1 MAGLAVGTAIGA
13 GIFRV
18 PQSISA
24 LLPFPGAILL
34 VWLAGGLIA
43 LSGSWV
49 YGELA
54 RRFPDM
60 GGDYAYLRSAFRG
73 PFGFL
78 FAWTKIFLVQPA
90 SIAAL
95 SLIFAAYFRS
105 WLPEV
110 PLGEKPIALLAILFL
125 AAINYLG
132 IQRGIFIQN
141 VSTILKVGCIG
152 LVALGAFIHWPEN
165 NSNLMPLFP
174 EDLDLPAFQAF
185 GLALLFVLW
194 TYGGWNEGVFL
205 AGEMRSPR
213 KELPR
218 GLVAGVLVIMGIY
231 LAANIA
237 YYLHIPVAVM
247 AATDSPAALLVSS
260 IFGKAAS
267 HWIALLIAI
276 SCFGA
281 LNSLILTGGR
291 VSYALARDT
300 SWLAGLSQIHPRFLS
315 PGRGIFLMAGL
326 STAMVITGTF
336 ERLVVFES
344 IIVWF
349 FFLLI
354 ALVLAKIF
362 CEEANRGK
370 PPAWIRWVPLSI
382 YGITGVGLVVNT
394 VLSAPWESGM
404 GALLTL
410 LGLPFFYFGRRARD
424 VKDRPIKI

>member
-1 MAGLAVGTAIGA
+1 MVGLAVGAAMGA

-18 PQSISA
+18 PQSISSF
-24 LLPFPGAILL
+24 LPFPGLILL
-34 VWLAGGLIA
+34 VWLLGGVIA
-43 LSGSWV
+43 LSGSLV

-54 RRFPDM
+54 RRMPDV
-60 GGDYAYLRSAFRG
+60 GGDYTYIKAAFRG
-73 PFGFL
+73 PLGFL

-95 SLIFAAYFRS
+95 SLIFAVYLRAFFPGIS
-105 WLPEV
+105 IE
-110 PLGEKPIALLAILFL
+110 EKQVAVIAIFFIAV
-125 AAINYLG
+125 INFLG
-132 IQRGIFIQN
+132 IQKGIFLQN
-141 VSTILKVGCIG
+141 AFTLLKAGCVGLI
-152 LVALGAFIHWPEN
+152 ALGALVHWPGDLLNFE
-165 NSNLMPLFP
+165 PLFP
-174 EDLDLPAFQAF
+174 KSFQLSTLQAF
-185 GLALLFVLW
+185 GLSLLFVLW

-213 KELPR
+213 EELPG
-218 GLVAGVLVIMGIY
+218 GLVAGVLIIMGIY
-231 LAANIA
+231 LTANIA
-237 YYLHIPVAVM
+237 YYLHIPVAAM

-267 HWIALLIAI
+267 HWIALLIAV

-291 VSYALARDT
+291 VSYALARDH
-300 SWLAGLSQIHPRFLS
+300 SWLASLSQIHPRFLS

-326 STAMVITGTF
+326 SAAMVITGTF

-354 ALVLAKIF
+354 ALVLVKIF
-362 CEEANRGK
+362 FEETRKGK

-382 YGITGVGLVVNT
+382 YGIAGVGLVVNT
-394 VLSAPWESGM
+394 IISAPWESGI

-410 LGLPFFYFGRRARD
+410 SGLPFFYFSRKPQGA
-424 VKDRPIKI
+424 